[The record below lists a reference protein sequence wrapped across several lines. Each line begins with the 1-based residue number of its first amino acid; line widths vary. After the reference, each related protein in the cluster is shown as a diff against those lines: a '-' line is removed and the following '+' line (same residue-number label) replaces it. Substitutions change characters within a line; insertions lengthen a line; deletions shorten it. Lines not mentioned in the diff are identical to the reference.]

1 MMGDTIKG
9 NHFMKSL
16 RLLAGLSAFALI
28 AFAAPAIAG
37 PVQPFSTAAL
47 RAAQTAGR
55 PVLVDV
61 HADWCPTCRRQAPT
75 VTEISRDPAFA
86 KLVILK
92 LDYDSQVAEK
102 KALGVRM
109 QSTLIAFKGAR
120 ETARATGITDR
131 EKRSRPSRWCKFG
144 GGHGSSSGGL

>member
-1 MMGDTIKG
+1 MT
-9 NHFMKSL
+9 SL
-16 RLLAGLSAFALI
+16 RLLAALSASTFVAL
-28 AFAAPAIAG
+28 AAPALAA
-37 PVQPFSTAAL
+37 PVQPFSIAAL
-47 RAAQTAGR
+47 HAAQAAGR

-61 HADWCPTCRRQAPT
+61 HADWCPTCRRQDPT
-75 VTEISRDPAFA
+75 VAEISRDPAFA

-102 KALGVRM
+102 QSLGVRM

-131 EKRSRPSRWCKFG
+131 MEIRALAATALR
-144 GGHGSSSGGL
+144 

>member
-1 MMGDTIKG
+1 MT
-9 NHFMKSL
+9 SL
-16 RLLAGLSAFALI
+16 RLLAALSASTFVAFV
-28 AFAAPAIAG
+28 AFAAPALAA
-37 PVQPFSTAAL
+37 PVQPFSIAAL
-47 RAAQTAGR
+47 HAAQAAGR

-75 VTEISRDPAFA
+75 VAEISRDPAFA

-92 LDYDSQVAEK
+92 LDFDSQVAEK
-102 KALGVRM
+102 QSLGVRM

-131 EKRSRPSRWCKFG
+131 MQIRALAATALR
-144 GGHGSSSGGL
+144 